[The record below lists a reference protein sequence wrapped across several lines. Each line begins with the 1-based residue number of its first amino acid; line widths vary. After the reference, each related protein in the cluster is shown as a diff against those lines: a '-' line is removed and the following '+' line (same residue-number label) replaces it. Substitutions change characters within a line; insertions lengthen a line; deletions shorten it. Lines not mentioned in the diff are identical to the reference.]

1 VVGGVLLF
9 SAARLVFARTP
20 TEQAPQPPRLGISL
34 VAGAALGFLGQDRV
48 NVTELNA
55 DLADADAVAPRQ

>member
-1 VVGGVLLF
+1 MRPSGASVSRVAGARGIPLEQVL
-9 SAARLVFARTP
+9 AMVADH
-20 TEQAPQPPRLGISL
+20 TE
-34 VAGAALGFLGQDRV
+34 GAALGFLGQDRV